1 MIYFKRPVYVR
12 MLTELAPA
20 AFPAGAPPLPEW
32 WQSEIAATA
41 SRTES
46 RMPGLPPKLV
56 VTTYAPTRRW
66 ITIIAAAAAGRRR
79 RVRHV
84 RIRPLSAPDSI
95 RSRRSN
101 NAPALRAQIA
111 GQEATISELRAKV
124 AQLESS
130 TVGQTREREE
140 VQRTIGDLQAQVAR
154 ANQELAFFRGIVT
167 QNANSAEVKIQQAR
181 MVATATANKFRVRV
195 TLVQPMKP
203 DTVVSG
209 VVILSVDGEV
219 DGKPG
224 RADFATLSGGKRRE
238 IPFTFRYLENIEEE
252 ITMPPGMKPEQLLVE
267 VRSNRR
273 GSAPVQQS
281 YVWSVDPQ

>member
-1 MIYFKRPVYVR
+1 
-12 MLTELAPA
+12 
-20 AFPAGAPPLPEW
+20 
-32 WQSEIAATA
+32 
-41 SRTES
+41 
-46 RMPGLPPKLV
+46 MPGLPPKLV
-56 VTTYAPTRRW
+56 VTTYAPTRRVV
-66 ITIIAAAAAGRRR
+66 TIVVLVLLVAAGVYGMFEFGRY
-79 RVRHV
+79 
-84 RIRPLSAPDSI
+84 SAGFD
-95 RSRRSN
+95 
-101 NAPALRAQIA
+101 ALTALRQKASLRAEIEVH
-111 GQEATISELRAKV
+111 EATISELRAKV

-130 TVGQTREREE
+130 TVGQAREREE

-167 QNANSAEVKIQQAR
+167 QSANSAEVKIQQAR
-181 MVATATANKFRVRV
+181 MVATATANKFRIRV

-203 DTVVSG
+203 DSVVSG
-209 VVILSVDGEV
+209 VVILSVDGEL

>member
-1 MIYFKRPVYVR
+1 MFEFGRYR
-12 MLTELAPA
+12 
-20 AFPAGAPPLPEW
+20 AGFDVVAGLK
-32 WQSEIAATA
+32 QRTALQNEIET
-41 SRTES
+41 
-46 RMPGLPPKLV
+46 
-56 VTTYAPTRRW
+56 
-66 ITIIAAAAAGRRR
+66 
-79 RVRHV
+79 H
-84 RIRPLSAPDSI
+84 
-95 RSRRSN
+95 
-101 NAPALRAQIA
+101 
-111 GQEATISELRAKV
+111 EATISELRAKV

-154 ANQELAFFRGIVT
+154 LNQDLAFYRGIVT

-181 MVATATANKFRVRV
+181 MVATSTANKFRVRV

-203 DTVVSG
+203 DSVVSG
-209 VVILSVDGEV
+209 VVNLSVDGEV

-238 IPFTFRYLENIEEE
+238 ISFTFRYLENIEEE
-252 ITMPPGMKPEQLLVE
+252 ITLPPGMKPEQLLVE
-267 VRSNRR
+267 VRSSRR

>member
-1 MIYFKRPVYVR
+1 
-12 MLTELAPA
+12 
-20 AFPAGAPPLPEW
+20 
-32 WQSEIAATA
+32 
-41 SRTES
+41 
-46 RMPGLPPKLV
+46 MPGLPPKLV
-56 VTTYAPTRRW
+56 VTTYAPTRR
-66 ITIIAAAAAGRRR
+66 IVTIVVLVLLVAGGVYGMFEFGRY
-79 RVRHV
+79 
-84 RIRPLSAPDSI
+84 
-95 RSRRSN
+95 
-101 NAPALRAQIA
+101 RAQYDIVA
-111 GQEATISELRAKV
+111 MVKERAEYRGQIEAQEAVISELRAKV

-195 TLVQPMKP
+195 TLVQPMNP

-209 VVILSVDGEV
+209 VVVLSVDGEL

-224 RADFATLSGGKRRE
+224 RADFATLTGGKRRE
-238 IPFTFRYLENIEEE
+238 IAFTFRYLENIDEE

>member
-1 MIYFKRPVYVR
+1 
-12 MLTELAPA
+12 
-20 AFPAGAPPLPEW
+20 
-32 WQSEIAATA
+32 
-41 SRTES
+41 
-46 RMPGLPPKLV
+46 MPGLPPKLV

-66 ITIIAAAAAGRRR
+66 ITIVVLLLIVAGGVYGMFEFGRYSAKYDTIAAFQQRA
-79 RVRHV
+79 
-84 RIRPLSAPDSI
+84 
-95 RSRRSN
+95 
-101 NAPALRAQIA
+101 ALRGEIEAN
-111 GQEATISELRAKV
+111 EATISELRAKV

-181 MVATATANKFRVRV
+181 MVATATANKFRIRV

-203 DTVVSG
+203 DAVVSG
-209 VVILSVDGEV
+209 VVVLSVDGEV

-273 GSAPVQQS
+273 GAAPVQQS
-281 YVWSVDPQ
+281 YVWTVDPQ

>member
-1 MIYFKRPVYVR
+1 
-12 MLTELAPA
+12 
-20 AFPAGAPPLPEW
+20 
-32 WQSEIAATA
+32 
-41 SRTES
+41 
-46 RMPGLPPKLV
+46 MPGLPPKLV

-66 ITIIAAAAAGRRR
+66 ITIVLLLLIVAGGVYGMYEFGRYRAGYDVVAGLKQRTELHNEIAA
-79 RVRHV
+79 
-84 RIRPLSAPDSI
+84 
-95 RSRRSN
+95 
-101 NAPALRAQIA
+101 
-111 GQEATISELRAKV
+111 QEATISELRAKV

-181 MVATATANKFRVRV
+181 MVATATANKFRIRV

-209 VVILSVDGEV
+209 VVVLSVDGEV

-238 IPFTFRYLENIEEE
+238 IAFTFRYLENIDEE

>member
-1 MIYFKRPVYVR
+1 
-12 MLTELAPA
+12 
-20 AFPAGAPPLPEW
+20 
-32 WQSEIAATA
+32 
-41 SRTES
+41 
-46 RMPGLPPKLV
+46 MPGLPPKLV
-56 VTTYAPTRRW
+56 VTTYAPTRRI
-66 ITIIAAAAAGRRR
+66 ITIILL
-79 RVRHV
+79 VLV
-84 RIRPLSAPDSI
+84 
-95 RSRRSN
+95 
-101 NAPALRAQIA
+101 IA
-111 GQEATISELRAKV
+111 GAVYGMFEFGRFSAGHDALAAFRERAKLQDVIDEQESTISDLRAKV

-140 VQRTIGDLQAQVAR
+140 VRRTIGELQAQVAR
-154 ANQELAFFRGIVT
+154 LNQDLAFYRGIVT

-181 MVATATANKFRVRV
+181 MVATATANKFRIRV

-209 VVILSVDGEV
+209 SVILSVDGEV

-238 IPFTFRYLENIEEE
+238 ISFTFRYLENIEEE
-252 ITMPPGMKPEQLLVE
+252 ITVPPGMKPEQLLVE

-281 YVWSVDPQ
+281 YVWNVDSQ

>member
-1 MIYFKRPVYVR
+1 
-12 MLTELAPA
+12 
-20 AFPAGAPPLPEW
+20 
-32 WQSEIAATA
+32 
-41 SRTES
+41 
-46 RMPGLPPKLV
+46 MPGLPPKLV
-56 VTTYAPTRRW
+56 VTTYAPKRRLF
-66 ITIIAAAAAGRRR
+66 TIVMLLLIVAASVYGMFEFGRYRASYDIVAAIKERA
-79 RVRHV
+79 
-84 RIRPLSAPDSI
+84 
-95 RSRRSN
+95 
-101 NAPALRAQIA
+101 ALRGQIDA
-111 GQEATISELRAKV
+111 QEATISDLRAKV

-181 MVATATANKFRVRV
+181 MLATAAANRFRVRV

-209 VVILSVDGEV
+209 VVVLSVDGEL

-252 ITMPPGMKPEQLLVE
+252 VTLPPGMKPEQLLVE

>member
-1 MIYFKRPVYVR
+1 
-12 MLTELAPA
+12 
-20 AFPAGAPPLPEW
+20 
-32 WQSEIAATA
+32 
-41 SRTES
+41 
-46 RMPGLPPKLV
+46 MPGLPPKLV

-66 ITIIAAAAAGRRR
+66 ITIAVLLLVVAGAVYGMFEFGRYRAGFD
-79 RVRHV
+79 
-84 RIRPLSAPDSI
+84 APKAFVERQKLQAEIDA
-95 RSRRSN
+95 R
-101 NAPALRAQIA
+101 
-111 GQEATISELRAKV
+111 EATISELRAKV

-181 MVATATANKFRVRV
+181 MVATAAANKFRIRV

-209 VVILSVDGEV
+209 VVVLSVDGEI

-224 RADFATLSGGKRRE
+224 RADFATLSGGKRHE

-267 VRSNRR
+267 VRSNKR
-273 GSAPVQQS
+273 GSTPVQQS
-281 YVWSVDPQ
+281 YVWSIDPQ

>member
-1 MIYFKRPVYVR
+1 
-12 MLTELAPA
+12 
-20 AFPAGAPPLPEW
+20 
-32 WQSEIAATA
+32 
-41 SRTES
+41 
-46 RMPGLPPKLV
+46 MPGLPPKLV
-56 VTTYAPTRRW
+56 VTTYAPTRRLV
-66 ITIIAAAAAGRRR
+66 TIVVLVLLVAGGVYGMFEFGRY
-79 RVRHV
+79 
-84 RIRPLSAPDSI
+84 
-95 RSRRSN
+95 
-101 NAPALRAQIA
+101 RASYDIVAMIKERADYRGQIEA
-111 GQEATISELRAKV
+111 QETIISELRAKV

-181 MVATATANKFRVRV
+181 MVASAAANKFRIRV

-203 DTVVSG
+203 DSVVSG
-209 VVILSVDGEV
+209 VVVLSVDGEI

-267 VRSNRR
+267 VRSNKR

>member
-1 MIYFKRPVYVR
+1 
-12 MLTELAPA
+12 
-20 AFPAGAPPLPEW
+20 
-32 WQSEIAATA
+32 
-41 SRTES
+41 
-46 RMPGLPPKLV
+46 MPGLPPKLV
-56 VTTYAPTRRW
+56 VTTYAPTRR
-66 ITIIAAAAAGRRR
+66 IVTIVVLVLLVAGGVYGMFEFGRY
-79 RVRHV
+79 
-84 RIRPLSAPDSI
+84 
-95 RSRRSN
+95 
-101 NAPALRAQIA
+101 RAQYDIVA
-111 GQEATISELRAKV
+111 MVKERAVYRGQIEAQEAVISELRAKV

-181 MVATATANKFRVRV
+181 MVATAAANKFRIRV

-209 VVILSVDGEV
+209 VVVLSVDGEI

>member
-1 MIYFKRPVYVR
+1 
-12 MLTELAPA
+12 
-20 AFPAGAPPLPEW
+20 
-32 WQSEIAATA
+32 
-41 SRTES
+41 
-46 RMPGLPPKLV
+46 MPGLPPKLV

-66 ITIIAAAAAGRRR
+66 ITAILLVLVVAGGVYGMFELGRYRAGYDVVAASDQRAALQGK
-79 RVRHV
+79 
-84 RIRPLSAPDSI
+84 IDS
-95 RSRRSN
+95 
-101 NAPALRAQIA
+101 
-111 GQEATISELRAKV
+111 QEATISELRAKV

-181 MVATATANKFRVRV
+181 MVATSTANKFRVRV

-203 DTVVSG
+203 DAVVSG
-209 VVILSVDGEV
+209 VVVLSVDGEV

>member
-1 MIYFKRPVYVR
+1 
-12 MLTELAPA
+12 
-20 AFPAGAPPLPEW
+20 
-32 WQSEIAATA
+32 
-41 SRTES
+41 
-46 RMPGLPPKLV
+46 MPGLPPKLV
-56 VTTYAPTRRW
+56 VTTYAPKRRMV
-66 ITIIAAAAAGRRR
+66 TIMLLMAIVAAGVYGMFEFGRY
-79 RVRHV
+79 
-84 RIRPLSAPDSI
+84 SAGFDSLAALKERASL
-95 RSRRSN
+95 RSEI
-101 NAPALRAQIA
+101 LAQ
-111 GQEATISELRAKV
+111 QSTIGELRAKV
-124 AQLESS
+124 ALLESS

-181 MVATATANKFRVRV
+181 MVATATANRFRIRV

-203 DTVVSG
+203 DAVVSG
-209 VVILSVDGEV
+209 VVVLSVDGEL

-224 RADFATLSGGKRRE
+224 RVDFATLSGGKRRE

-252 ITMPPGMKPEQLLVE
+252 ISMPPGMKPQQLLIE

-273 GSAPVQQS
+273 GAAPVQQS

>member
-1 MIYFKRPVYVR
+1 
-12 MLTELAPA
+12 
-20 AFPAGAPPLPEW
+20 
-32 WQSEIAATA
+32 
-41 SRTES
+41 
-46 RMPGLPPKLV
+46 MPGLPPKLV

-66 ITIIAAAAAGRRR
+66 ITIVVLVLIVAGGVYGMFEFGRYRAGFDAPNAWKE
-79 RVRHV
+79 RHELQSQ
-84 RIRPLSAPDSI
+84 IE
-95 RSRRSN
+95 SR
-101 NAPALRAQIA
+101 
-111 GQEATISELRAKV
+111 EATIQELRAKV

-181 MVATATANKFRVRV
+181 MVATAAANKFRIRV

-224 RADFATLSGGKRRE
+224 RAEFATLSGGKRRE

-267 VRSNRR
+267 VRSSRR
-273 GSAPVQQS
+273 GSSPVQQS

>member
-1 MIYFKRPVYVR
+1 
-12 MLTELAPA
+12 
-20 AFPAGAPPLPEW
+20 
-32 WQSEIAATA
+32 
-41 SRTES
+41 
-46 RMPGLPPKLV
+46 MPGLPPKLV
-56 VTTYAPTRRW
+56 VTTYAPTRRVV
-66 ITIIAAAAAGRRR
+66 TIVLLVLVVAAGIYGMFEFGRYRAGYDVVSSLKHR
-79 RVRHV
+79 AELNA
-84 RIRPLSAPDSI
+84 RITS
-95 RSRRSN
+95 
-101 NAPALRAQIA
+101 QEETIA
-111 GQEATISELRAKV
+111 ELRAKV

-140 VQRTIGDLQAQVAR
+140 VQRHIGDLQAQVAR
-154 ANQELAFFRGIVT
+154 LNQDLAFYRGIVT

-181 MVATATANKFRVRV
+181 MVATAAANKFRIRV

-209 VVILSVDGEV
+209 VVILSVDGEL

-252 ITMPPGMKPEQLLVE
+252 ITVPPGMKPEQLLVE

>member
-1 MIYFKRPVYVR
+1 
-12 MLTELAPA
+12 
-20 AFPAGAPPLPEW
+20 
-32 WQSEIAATA
+32 
-41 SRTES
+41 
-46 RMPGLPPKLV
+46 MPGLPPKLV

-66 ITIIAAAAAGRRR
+66 VTIIVLLLVVGGAVYGMFEFGRWRGGF
-79 RVRHV
+79 
-84 RIRPLSAPDSI
+84 D
-95 RSRRSN
+95 
-101 NAPALRAQIA
+101 APAAWKERRELEAQI
-111 GQEATISELRAKV
+111 ENRDATILDLRAKI

-181 MVATATANKFRVRV
+181 MVATATANKFRIRV

-209 VVILSVDGEV
+209 VVVLSVDGEV

-252 ITMPPGMKPEQLLVE
+252 VTMPPGMKPEQLLVE
-267 VRSNRR
+267 VRSSRR

>member
-1 MIYFKRPVYVR
+1 
-12 MLTELAPA
+12 
-20 AFPAGAPPLPEW
+20 
-32 WQSEIAATA
+32 
-41 SRTES
+41 
-46 RMPGLPPKLV
+46 MPGLPPKLV
-56 VTTYAPTRRW
+56 VTTYTPTRRW
-66 ITIIAAAAAGRRR
+66 ITIVLLALMVGGGVYGMFEYGRFRAGYDVVAGVKDRADLNAKIADR
-79 RVRHV
+79 
-84 RIRPLSAPDSI
+84 DT
-95 RSRRSN
+95 
-101 NAPALRAQIA
+101 
-111 GQEATISELRAKV
+111 TISELRAKV
-124 AQLESS
+124 ALLESAA
-130 TVGQTREREE
+130 VGQTREREE

-181 MVATATANKFRVRV
+181 MVATATANKFRILV

-203 DTVVSG
+203 DTTVSG

-224 RADFATLSGGKRRE
+224 RAEFATLSGGKRRE
-238 IPFTFRYLENIEEE
+238 ITFTFRYLENIEEE

-267 VRSNRR
+267 VRSSRR

>member
-1 MIYFKRPVYVR
+1 
-12 MLTELAPA
+12 
-20 AFPAGAPPLPEW
+20 
-32 WQSEIAATA
+32 
-41 SRTES
+41 
-46 RMPGLPPKLV
+46 MPGLPPKLV

-66 ITIIAAAAAGRRR
+66 ITIVVLLLIVAGGVYGMFEFGRFRAGYDVVAGLKQHAGLRSEIAA
-79 RVRHV
+79 
-84 RIRPLSAPDSI
+84 
-95 RSRRSN
+95 
-101 NAPALRAQIA
+101 
-111 GQEATISELRAKV
+111 QESTISDLRAKV

-209 VVILSVDGEV
+209 VVVLSVDGEV

>member
-1 MIYFKRPVYVR
+1 
-12 MLTELAPA
+12 
-20 AFPAGAPPLPEW
+20 
-32 WQSEIAATA
+32 
-41 SRTES
+41 
-46 RMPGLPPKLV
+46 MPGLPPKLV
-56 VTTYAPTRRW
+56 VTTYAPTRRMV
-66 ITIIAAAAAGRRR
+66 TIVLLVLIVAASVYGMFEFGRYNAGFDSLAAFNERAR
-79 RVRHV
+79 
-84 RIRPLSAPDSI
+84 
-95 RSRRSN
+95 
-101 NAPALRAQIA
+101 LRAEI
-111 GQEATISELRAKV
+111 EVNETTISELRSRV

-181 MVATATANKFRVRV
+181 MVATPAANKFRIRV

-209 VVILSVDGEV
+209 GVILSVDGEL

>member
-1 MIYFKRPVYVR
+1 
-12 MLTELAPA
+12 
-20 AFPAGAPPLPEW
+20 
-32 WQSEIAATA
+32 
-41 SRTES
+41 
-46 RMPGLPPKLV
+46 MPGLPPKLV
-56 VTTYAPTRRW
+56 VTTYAPARRW
-66 ITIIAAAAAGRRR
+66 VTAILLVLVVAGGVYGMYEFGRYRAGFD
-79 RVRHV
+79 VV
-84 RIRPLSAPDSI
+84 ASLKE
-95 RSRRSN
+95 RS
-101 NAPALRAQIA
+101 ALR
-111 GQEATISELRAKV
+111 QEIDIQRATISDLRAKV
-124 AQLESS
+124 AQLEST

-140 VQRTIGDLQAQVAR
+140 VQRTIGELQAQVAR

-181 MVATATANKFRVRV
+181 MVATSTANKFRVRV

-203 DTVVSG
+203 DSVVSG
-209 VVILSVDGEV
+209 VVVLSVDGEL

-273 GSAPVQQS
+273 GSSPVQQS

>member
-1 MIYFKRPVYVR
+1 
-12 MLTELAPA
+12 
-20 AFPAGAPPLPEW
+20 
-32 WQSEIAATA
+32 
-41 SRTES
+41 
-46 RMPGLPPKLV
+46 MPGLPPKLV
-56 VTTYAPTRRW
+56 VTTYAPTRRL
-66 ITIIAAAAAGRRR
+66 ITIVVLVLLVAGGVYGMFEFGRY
-79 RVRHV
+79 
-84 RIRPLSAPDSI
+84 
-95 RSRRSN
+95 
-101 NAPALRAQIA
+101 RANYDIVAMIKERADYRGQIDA
-111 GQEATISELRAKV
+111 QDATISELRAKV

-181 MVATATANKFRVRV
+181 MVASATANKFRIRV

-209 VVILSVDGEV
+209 VVVLSVDGEI

-267 VRSNRR
+267 VRSNKR

>member
-1 MIYFKRPVYVR
+1 
-12 MLTELAPA
+12 
-20 AFPAGAPPLPEW
+20 
-32 WQSEIAATA
+32 
-41 SRTES
+41 
-46 RMPGLPPKLV
+46 MPGLPPKLV
-56 VTTYAPTRRW
+56 VTTYTPTRRW
-66 ITIIAAAAAGRRR
+66 ITIVLLALMVGGGVYGMFEYGRYRAGYDVVAGVKDRAELNSTIAER
-79 RVRHV
+79 
-84 RIRPLSAPDSI
+84 DT
-95 RSRRSN
+95 
-101 NAPALRAQIA
+101 
-111 GQEATISELRAKV
+111 TISELRAKV
-124 AQLESS
+124 ALLESAA
-130 TVGQTREREE
+130 VGQTREREE

-181 MVATATANKFRVRV
+181 MVATATANKFRILV

-203 DTVVSG
+203 DSVVSG
-209 VVILSVDGEV
+209 VVVLSVEGVV

-238 IPFTFRYLENIEEE
+238 ITFTFRYLENIEEE
-252 ITMPPGMKPEQLLVE
+252 ITVPPGMKPEQLLVE

>member
-1 MIYFKRPVYVR
+1 
-12 MLTELAPA
+12 
-20 AFPAGAPPLPEW
+20 
-32 WQSEIAATA
+32 
-41 SRTES
+41 
-46 RMPGLPPKLV
+46 MPGLPPKLV
-56 VTTYAPTRRW
+56 VTTYAPTRRR
-66 ITIIAAAAAGRRR
+66 ITVIVLVLLVAGGVYGMFEFGRYRAGFDVVAGLKQR
-79 RVRHV
+79 T
-84 RIRPLSAPDSI
+84 
-95 RSRRSN
+95 
-101 NAPALRAQIA
+101 ALQNEIETH
-111 GQEATISELRAKV
+111 EATISELRAKV

-154 ANQELAFFRGIVT
+154 LNQDLAFYRGIVT

-181 MVATATANKFRVRV
+181 MVATSTANKFRVRV

-203 DTVVSG
+203 DSVVSG

-238 IPFTFRYLENIEEE
+238 ISFTFRYLENIEEE
-252 ITMPPGMKPEQLLVE
+252 ITLPPGMKPEQLLVE
-267 VRSNRR
+267 VRSSRR

>member
-1 MIYFKRPVYVR
+1 
-12 MLTELAPA
+12 
-20 AFPAGAPPLPEW
+20 
-32 WQSEIAATA
+32 
-41 SRTES
+41 
-46 RMPGLPPKLV
+46 MPGLPPRLV
-56 VTTYAPTRRW
+56 VTTYTPIRRW
-66 ITIIAAAAAGRRR
+66 VTIIVLLLLVVGTIYGMFEFGRWRGGF
-79 RVRHV
+79 
-84 RIRPLSAPDSI
+84 D
-95 RSRRSN
+95 
-101 NAPALRAQIA
+101 APAAWKLRSDLEAQLDER
-111 GQEATISELRAKV
+111 EATISDLRAKV

-181 MVATATANKFRVRV
+181 MVATASANKFRIRV

-203 DTVVSG
+203 DTTVSG
-209 VVILSVDGEV
+209 VVVLSVDGEV

-252 ITMPPGMKPEQLLVE
+252 ITMPPGMKPEQLLIE
-267 VRSNRR
+267 VRSSRR

>member
-1 MIYFKRPVYVR
+1 
-12 MLTELAPA
+12 
-20 AFPAGAPPLPEW
+20 
-32 WQSEIAATA
+32 
-41 SRTES
+41 
-46 RMPGLPPKLV
+46 MPGLPPKLV
-56 VTTYAPTRRW
+56 VTTYSPTRRLV
-66 ITIIAAAAAGRRR
+66 TIVVLVLLVAGGVYGMFEFGRY
-79 RVRHV
+79 
-84 RIRPLSAPDSI
+84 
-95 RSRRSN
+95 
-101 NAPALRAQIA
+101 RASYDIVAMIKERADYRGQIEA
-111 GQEATISELRAKV
+111 QETIISELRAKV

-181 MVATATANKFRVRV
+181 MVASAAANKFRIRV

-203 DTVVSG
+203 DSVVSG
-209 VVILSVDGEV
+209 VVVLSVDGEI

-252 ITMPPGMKPEQLLVE
+252 ITMPPGMKPEQLLIE
-267 VRSNRR
+267 VKSNKR

>member
-1 MIYFKRPVYVR
+1 
-12 MLTELAPA
+12 
-20 AFPAGAPPLPEW
+20 
-32 WQSEIAATA
+32 
-41 SRTES
+41 
-46 RMPGLPPKLV
+46 MPGLPPKLV
-56 VTTYAPTRRW
+56 VTTYAPTRRM
-66 ITIIAAAAAGRRR
+66 ITVVLLLLLVAGGVYGMFEFGRYSAGFDSLAALKQRA
-79 RVRHV
+79 
-84 RIRPLSAPDSI
+84 
-95 RSRRSN
+95 
-101 NAPALRAQIA
+101 ALRAEI
-111 GQEATISELRAKV
+111 EAYQASISELRAKI

-181 MVATATANKFRVRV
+181 MVATAAANKFRIRV

-209 VVILSVDGEV
+209 VVVLSVDGEL

-224 RADFATLSGGKRRE
+224 RADFATLSGGKKRE

-281 YVWSVDPQ
+281 YVWTVDPQ

>member
-1 MIYFKRPVYVR
+1 
-12 MLTELAPA
+12 
-20 AFPAGAPPLPEW
+20 
-32 WQSEIAATA
+32 
-41 SRTES
+41 
-46 RMPGLPPKLV
+46 MPGLPPKLV

-66 ITIIAAAAAGRRR
+66 ITIVLLSLLVAGGVYGMFEFGRYRAGFDVVAGLKQR
-79 RVRHV
+79 T
-84 RIRPLSAPDSI
+84 
-95 RSRRSN
+95 
-101 NAPALRAQIA
+101 ALQNEIDT
-111 GQEATISELRAKV
+111 QDATISELRAKV

-181 MVATATANKFRVRV
+181 MVATSTANKFRVRV

-203 DTVVSG
+203 DSVVSG
-209 VVILSVDGEV
+209 VVVLSVDGEV

-267 VRSNRR
+267 VRSSRR

>member
-1 MIYFKRPVYVR
+1 
-12 MLTELAPA
+12 
-20 AFPAGAPPLPEW
+20 
-32 WQSEIAATA
+32 
-41 SRTES
+41 
-46 RMPGLPPKLV
+46 MPGLPPKLV
-56 VTTYAPTRRW
+56 VTTYAPTRRVV
-66 ITIIAAAAAGRRR
+66 TIVLLVLVVLGSVYGMFEFGRYSAGYDALAAFKQRQELQSVIDA
-79 RVRHV
+79 
-84 RIRPLSAPDSI
+84 
-95 RSRRSN
+95 N
-101 NAPALRAQIA
+101 
-111 GQEATISELRAKV
+111 EATISELRAKV

-140 VQRTIGDLQAQVAR
+140 VQRTIGELQAQVAR

-181 MVATATANKFRVRV
+181 MVATAAANKFRIRV

-209 VVILSVDGEV
+209 VVILSVDGEL

-267 VRSNRR
+267 VKSNRR

>member
-1 MIYFKRPVYVR
+1 
-12 MLTELAPA
+12 
-20 AFPAGAPPLPEW
+20 
-32 WQSEIAATA
+32 
-41 SRTES
+41 
-46 RMPGLPPKLV
+46 MPGLPPKLV
-56 VTTYAPTRRW
+56 VTTYAPTRRI
-66 ITIIAAAAAGRRR
+66 ITIVLLVLLVAGSVYGMFEFGRYRGGY
-79 RVRHV
+79 
-84 RIRPLSAPDSI
+84 D
-95 RSRRSN
+95 
-101 NAPALRAQIA
+101 APAAWKERLELESTIRAR
-111 GQEATISELRAKV
+111 EATIQELRAKV

-140 VQRTIGDLQAQVAR
+140 VQRMITDLQAQVAR

-181 MVATATANKFRVRV
+181 MVATAAANKFRIRV

-203 DTVVSG
+203 DSVVSG
-209 VVILSVDGEV
+209 VVILSVDGEL

-252 ITMPPGMKPEQLLVE
+252 ITVPPGMKPEQLLVE

>member
-1 MIYFKRPVYVR
+1 
-12 MLTELAPA
+12 
-20 AFPAGAPPLPEW
+20 
-32 WQSEIAATA
+32 
-41 SRTES
+41 
-46 RMPGLPPKLV
+46 MPGLPPKLV
-56 VTTYAPTRRW
+56 VTTYAPTRRM
-66 ITIIAAAAAGRRR
+66 ITVVLLVLVVAGGVYGMFEFGRYSAGFDSLAALKQRA
-79 RVRHV
+79 
-84 RIRPLSAPDSI
+84 
-95 RSRRSN
+95 
-101 NAPALRAQIA
+101 ALRAEIESQD
-111 GQEATISELRAKV
+111 ATISELRAKV

-181 MVATATANKFRVRV
+181 MVATAAANRFRIRV

-209 VVILSVDGEV
+209 VVVLSVDGEL

-224 RADFATLSGGKRRE
+224 RVDFATLSEGKRRE

-252 ITMPPGMKPEQLLVE
+252 ITMPPSMKPEQLLVE

-273 GSAPVQQS
+273 GAAPVQQS
-281 YVWSVDPQ
+281 YLWTVDPQ

>member
-1 MIYFKRPVYVR
+1 
-12 MLTELAPA
+12 
-20 AFPAGAPPLPEW
+20 
-32 WQSEIAATA
+32 
-41 SRTES
+41 
-46 RMPGLPPKLV
+46 MPGLPPKLV

-66 ITIIAAAAAGRRR
+66 VTGILLLLLVAGGVYGMFEFGRYRAGYD
-79 RVRHV
+79 VV
-84 RIRPLSAPDSI
+84 SALDQ
-95 RSRRSN
+95 RTE
-101 NAPALRAQIA
+101 LRKEI
-111 GQEATISELRAKV
+111 ETRETTISELRAKV

-154 ANQELAFFRGIVT
+154 LNQDLAFYRGIVT

-181 MVATATANKFRVRV
+181 MVATSTANKFRVRV

-203 DTVVSG
+203 DSVVSG
-209 VVILSVDGEV
+209 VVVLSVDGEV

-238 IPFTFRYLENIEEE
+238 ISFTFRYLENIEEE
-252 ITMPPGMKPEQLLVE
+252 ITLPAGMKPEQLLVE

>member
-1 MIYFKRPVYVR
+1 
-12 MLTELAPA
+12 
-20 AFPAGAPPLPEW
+20 
-32 WQSEIAATA
+32 
-41 SRTES
+41 
-46 RMPGLPPKLV
+46 MPGLPPKLV
-56 VTTYAPTRRW
+56 VTTYAPTRRI
-66 ITIIAAAAAGRRR
+66 ITIVLLVLLVMGSVYGMFEFGRYSAGFDALAALKERSTLRDAIAA
-79 RVRHV
+79 
-84 RIRPLSAPDSI
+84 S
-95 RSRRSN
+95 
-101 NAPALRAQIA
+101 
-111 GQEATISELRAKV
+111 EATISELRAKV
-124 AQLESS
+124 ALLESS

-140 VQRTIGDLQAQVAR
+140 VQRTIGELQAQVAR

-181 MVATATANKFRVRV
+181 MVATAAANKFRIRV

-203 DTVVSG
+203 DAVVSG
-209 VVILSVDGEV
+209 VVILSVNGEL

-252 ITMPPGMKPEQLLVE
+252 ITMPPGMKPEQLLVD

>member
-1 MIYFKRPVYVR
+1 
-12 MLTELAPA
+12 
-20 AFPAGAPPLPEW
+20 
-32 WQSEIAATA
+32 
-41 SRTES
+41 
-46 RMPGLPPKLV
+46 MPGLPPKLV

-66 ITIIAAAAAGRRR
+66 VTVIVLVLLVAGGVYGMFEFGRYRAGYDVVSELDQRTELRRE
-79 RVRHV
+79 
-84 RIRPLSAPDSI
+84 IE
-95 RSRRSN
+95 SRD
-101 NAPALRAQIA
+101 
-111 GQEATISELRAKV
+111 ATISELRGKV

-154 ANQELAFFRGIVT
+154 LNQDLAFYRGIVT
-167 QNANSAEVKIQQAR
+167 QNANSTEVKIQQAR
-181 MVATATANKFRVRV
+181 MVATPTANKFRIRV

-209 VVILSVDGEV
+209 TVVLSVDGEV

-252 ITMPPGMKPEQLLVE
+252 ITLPPGMKPEQLLVE
-267 VRSNRR
+267 VRSSRR

-281 YVWSVDPQ
+281 YVWGVDPQ

>member
-1 MIYFKRPVYVR
+1 
-12 MLTELAPA
+12 
-20 AFPAGAPPLPEW
+20 
-32 WQSEIAATA
+32 
-41 SRTES
+41 
-46 RMPGLPPKLV
+46 MPGLPPKLV
-56 VTTYAPTRRW
+56 VTTYAPKRR
-66 ITIIAAAAAGRRR
+66 IVTIVLLLLLVGGGVYGMFEFGRYSAGFDA
-79 RVRHV
+79 
-84 RIRPLSAPDSI
+84 LSALKQ
-95 RSRRSN
+95 R
-101 NAPALRAQIA
+101 AALKGEIES
-111 GQEATISELRAKV
+111 QEATISELRAKV
-124 AQLESS
+124 ALLESS

-181 MVATATANKFRVRV
+181 MVATAAANKYRIRV

-203 DTVVSG
+203 DTTVSG
-209 VVILSVDGEV
+209 VVVLSVDGEV

-224 RADFATLSGGKRRE
+224 RAEFATLSGGKRRE

-252 ITMPPGMKPEQLLVE
+252 ITMPPGMKPEQLLIE
-267 VRSNRR
+267 VKSNKR

>member
-1 MIYFKRPVYVR
+1 
-12 MLTELAPA
+12 
-20 AFPAGAPPLPEW
+20 
-32 WQSEIAATA
+32 
-41 SRTES
+41 
-46 RMPGLPPKLV
+46 MPGLPPKLV
-56 VTTYAPTRRW
+56 VTTYAPK
-66 ITIIAAAAAGRRR
+66 R
-79 RVRHV
+79 RVVTIVLLLLIVAASVYGMFEFGRY
-84 RIRPLSAPDSI
+84 SAGFDSLAAFNE
-95 RSRRSN
+95 R
-101 NAPALRAQIA
+101 AKLRA
-111 GQEATISELRAKV
+111 EVELNETTISDLRAKV

-140 VQRTIGDLQAQVAR
+140 VQRMITDLQAQVAR

-181 MVATATANKFRVRV
+181 MVATAAANKFRIRV

-209 VVILSVDGEV
+209 VVVLSVDGEL

-224 RADFATLSGGKRRE
+224 RADFATLSGGKKRE

-267 VRSNRR
+267 VKSNRR

-281 YVWSVDPQ
+281 YVWTVDPQ